1 MAQWP
6 PEGCKDKASCGK
18 HAMCMYI
25 ECRHS
30 SVNLEKENQR
40 LRMIVRVN
48 GLRWGHTHEEIDAIL
63 ENTNDN

>member
-1 MAQWP
+1 MTQWP

-30 SVNLEKENQR
+30 SVNLEKENS
-40 LRMIVRVN
+40 MGKN
-48 GLRWGHTHEEIDAIL
+48 GKEDEKI
-63 ENTNDN
+63 